1 MGIARLNVN
10 LLPMYQVYNAKRK
23 NSRIHICVLLPT
35 TLLKDRSFLQIKC
48 CTRQDKIMS
57 FQIKIFELVKS
68 RKLLINPFLFW
79 SGFSKT
85 IMLETKFD
93 ITFPPSLAI
102 VGIVLQSLLKRVKVF
117 EFFKDLNYYLKPT

>member
-68 RKLLINPFLFW
+68 RKLLIYPFLFW